1 MAKIIRKIFVILF
14 LLAAAFAN
22 DGFFDKF
29 DREFDG
35 ANSKKKTEFH
45 QELRV
50 LYVRSIMHNDKELT
64 AKSLQRLI
72 KSAKALGLD
81 TKSYEKELKG
91 LPQPKAA
98 PAPKKEKEAPKPKQP
113 EAKDQKEAKQ
123 KPAELKQLSAP
134 VNKKNP
140 AEQDKLTLVSV
151 IRGND
156 SLELK
161 FNRQLSGSDINKFT
175 LNQKGLYRDIYQFKG
190 VWSAGT
196 VESIKGFLVDE
207 VRISQFDASTV
218 RVVFVNKFEIN
229 LKLRAEDRSLVF
241 KKASPTQEQKSLKNE
256 NLNSKQSAAKDN
268 HQKSQIS
275 QKQNV
280 EKTIDL
286 KQAQIQ
292 ARQMEMAE
300 KKKIEQAKLEQEQ
313 EAQKNAA
320 KPKPEIAQAP
330 QQQKT
335 AQSQAQNQK
344 LAQQKQ
350 EKAVAQAKADA
361 KSTQSTTKKDE
372 QEIVLAPVK
381 TASAKKI
388 TSAKGKV
395 IVLDAGHGGDDP
407 GAINGSLKEK
417 NVVLSIAQKAGK
429 ELQGRGYKVYY
440 TRSKDKFINLRDRT
454 KYAND
459 KAADLFISIHAN
471 AAPNKTKAATMHGIE
486 TFFLSPARSE
496 RSKNAAALENKSD
509 IEEMNYFSKQTFLN
523 FLNREKIIASN
534 KLAIDVQR
542 EVLARAKSVSSKA
555 SDGGVREAPFWVLV
569 GALMPA
575 VLLEVGY
582 ITHPDEGELINNSKY
597 QDALAKGLADGIDVY
612 FSNQQ

>member
-1 MAKIIRKIFVILF
+1 M
-14 LLAAAFAN
+14 AAAFAN

-113 EAKDQKEAKQ
+113 EAKDQKEVKQ

-134 VNKKNP
+134 VNKKSS
-140 AEQDKLTLVSV
+140 ADQDKLTLVSV
-151 IRGND
+151 IRGSD

-161 FNRQLSGSDINKFT
+161 FNRQLNGNDINKFT

-241 KKASPTQEQKSLKNE
+241 KKASPTQEQKSVKNE
-256 NLNSKQSAAKDN
+256 NLNSKQAAAKDN

-275 QKQNV
+275 QKQSV

-292 ARQMEMAE
+292 ARQMAE
-300 KKKIEQAKLEQEQ
+300 KKKIEQAKLEQKQ

-320 KPKPEIAQAP
+320 KTKPEIAQAP

-335 AQSQAQNQK
+335 AQSQSQNQK
-344 LAQQKQ
+344 PTQQRQ
-350 EKAVAQAKADA
+350 EKVTAQTKMDA
-361 KSTQSTTKKDE
+361 KSTQSTTEKDE

-381 TASAKKI
+381 TASTKKI

>member
-1 MAKIIRKIFVILF
+1 MAKIIRKIFIILF
-14 LLAAAFAN
+14 LVAAAFAN
-22 DGFFDKF
+22 DNFFDKF

-50 LYVRSIMHNDKELT
+50 LYVKSIMRNDKELT

-72 KSAKALGLD
+72 KSAKVLGLD
-81 TKSYEKELKG
+81 TKSYEKELKS

-98 PAPKKEKEAPKPKQP
+98 PAPKKEKEAPKPKRA
-113 EAKDQKEAKQ
+113 EAKEQKEAKQ

-134 VNKKNP
+134 VNKKKSS
-140 AEQDKLTLVSV
+140 EQGKLALVSV
-151 IRGND
+151 VRGGD

-161 FNRQLSGSDINKFT
+161 FNRPLSGSDINKFT
-175 LNQKGLYRDIYQFKG
+175 LNQKGLYRDIYEFKG
-190 VWSAGT
+190 VWSPGT

-207 VRISQFDASTV
+207 VRISQFNAQTV
-218 RVVFVNKFEIN
+218 RVVFANKFEIN
-229 LKLRAEDRSLVF
+229 LRLRAEDKSLVF
-241 KKASPTQEQKSLKNE
+241 KKAAPAQEQKSVKKEKLS
-256 NLNSKQSAAKDN
+256 SKQAAAKEN
-268 HQKSQIS
+268 KQKPQAVP
-275 QKQNV
+275 KQNAK
-280 EKTIDL
+280 KTIDP

-292 ARQMEMAE
+292 ADQTTE
-300 KKKIEQAKLEQEQ
+300 KKKGEQAKLTPKQEPS
-313 EAQKNAA
+313 KTAA
-320 KPKPEIAQAP
+320 KPKPEIAQTP
-330 QQQKT
+330 QQKP
-335 AQSQAQNQK
+335 AQPQAQNQK
-344 LAQQKQ
+344 PTRQKQ
-350 EKAVAQAKADA
+350 EKAQAKADA
-361 KSTQSTTKKDE
+361 KNTQNSAKKEE
-372 QEIVLAPVK
+372 QETLLPPVK
-381 TASAKKI
+381 TASAKKVQ
-388 TSAKGKV
+388 SAKGKV
-395 IVLDAGHGGDDP
+395 VVLDAGHGGDDP

-417 NVVLSIAQKAGK
+417 NIVLSIAQKAGK

-509 IEEMNYFSKQTFLN
+509 IEEMNFFSKQTFLN

-582 ITHPDEGELINNSKY
+582 ITHPGEGELINNSKY
-597 QDALAKGLADGIDVY
+597 QDALAKGLANGIDVY
-612 FSNQQ
+612 FSNQR

>member
-1 MAKIIRKIFVILF
+1 MAKIVRKIFVILF

-22 DGFFDKF
+22 DTFFDKF

-113 EAKDQKEAKQ
+113 EAKDQKEVKQ

-134 VNKKNP
+134 VNKKSS
-140 AEQDKLTLVSV
+140 ADQDKLTLVSV
-151 IRGND
+151 IRGSD

-161 FNRQLSGSDINKFT
+161 FNRQLNGNDINKFT

-207 VRISQFDASTV
+207 VRISQFDANTV

-241 KKASPTQEQKSLKNE
+241 KKASPTQEQKSVKNE
-256 NLNSKQSAAKDN
+256 NLNSKQAAAKDN
-268 HQKSQIS
+268 HQKAQVA

-292 ARQMEMAE
+292 ARQMAE
-300 KKKIEQAKLEQEQ
+300 KKKIEQAKLEQKQ

-320 KPKPEIAQAP
+320 KTKPEIAQAP

-335 AQSQAQNQK
+335 AQSQSQNQK
-344 LAQQKQ
+344 PTQQRQ
-350 EKAVAQAKADA
+350 EKVTAQTKMDA
-361 KSTQSTTKKDE
+361 KSTQSTTEKDE

-381 TASAKKI
+381 TASTKKI

-496 RSKNAAALENKSD
+496 RSKNAATLENKSD

-597 QDALAKGLADGIDVY
+597 QDALAKGLADGVDVY

>member
-1 MAKIIRKIFVILF
+1 MVKIVKLF
-14 LLAAAFAN
+14 LILL
-22 DGFFDKF
+22 FFLNSAVCASALSSLDKF
-29 DREFDG
+29 DKNFDSA
-35 ANSKKKTEFH
+35 ANKEKIAMH
-45 QELRV
+45 QELRT
-50 LYVRSIMHNDKELT
+50 LYVKSIMENNVNLRVQSLT
-64 AKSLQRLI
+64 RLI
-72 KSAKALGLD
+72 KSSKALGLD
-81 TKSYEKELKG
+81 TKPYEKELASI
-91 LPQPKAA
+91 PQSAKPS
-98 PAPKKEKEAPKPKQP
+98 EEKPKQEIKQVKKEQQKQEP
-113 EAKDQKEAKQ
+113 KQKEVK
-123 KPAELKQLSAP
+123 LSQLSSAP
-134 VNKKNP
+134 LAAQNAKTVKN
-140 AEQDKLTLVSV
+140 QTLQLLEASDND
-151 IRGND
+151 GNF
-156 SLELK
+156 ELK
-161 FNRQLSGSDINKFT
+161 FSRQLNGNDIKKT
-175 LNQKGLYRDIYQFKG
+175 DLNQKGSYKTIYEFKG
-190 VWSAGT
+190 IWSGG
-196 VESIKGFLVDE
+196 KLQRFKNYLVDE
-207 VRISQFDASTV
+207 IRISQFDEKTV
-218 RVVFVNKFEIN
+218 RVVFISQFEPN
-229 LKLRAEDRSLVF
+229 LKLRVDNQSLIF
-241 KKASPTQEQKSLKNE
+241 SKAKSTQSQ
-256 NLNSKQSAAKDN
+256 NLTSQNSKQKN
-268 HQKSQIS
+268 HQPSIKQELPKIAANSKSEITQI
-275 QKQNV
+275 
-280 EKTIDL
+280 
-286 KQAQIQ
+286 
-292 ARQMEMAE
+292 
-300 KKKIEQAKLEQEQ
+300 
-313 EAQKNAA
+313 
-320 KPKPEIAQAP
+320 
-330 QQQKT
+330 QQQKAT
-335 AQSQAQNQK
+335 QHQAQNQK

-350 EKAVAQAKADA
+350 EKAAAQTKTNA
-361 KSTQSTTKKDE
+361 KSTQSTTEKDE

-381 TASAKKI
+381 TTSTKKI

-395 IVLDAGHGGDDP
+395 VVLDAGHGGDDP

-417 NVVLSIAQKAGK
+417 NIVLSIAQKAGK

-471 AAPNKTKAATMHGIE
+471 AAPSKTKAATMRGIE

-582 ITHPDEGELINNSKY
+582 ITHPSEGDLINNSKY

>member
-1 MAKIIRKIFVILF
+1 MAKIIRKIFIILF
-14 LLAAAFAN
+14 LVVAAFAN
-22 DGFFDKF
+22 DSFFDKF

-50 LYVRSIMHNDKELT
+50 LYVKSIMRNDKELT

-72 KSAKALGLD
+72 KSAKVLGLD
-81 TKSYEKELKG
+81 TKSYEKELKS

-98 PAPKKEKEAPKPKQP
+98 PAPKKEKEAPKPKRA
-113 EAKDQKEAKQ
+113 EAKEQKEAKQ

-134 VNKKNP
+134 VNKKKSS
-140 AEQDKLTLVSV
+140 EQGKLALMSV
-151 IRGND
+151 VRGGD

-161 FNRQLSGSDINKFT
+161 FNRPLSGSDINKFT
-175 LNQKGLYRDIYQFKG
+175 LNQKGLYRDIYEFKG
-190 VWSAGT
+190 VWSPGT

-207 VRISQFDASTV
+207 VRISQFNAQTV
-218 RVVFVNKFEIN
+218 RMVFANKFEIN
-229 LKLRAEDRSLVF
+229 LRLRAEDKSLVF
-241 KKASPTQEQKSLKNE
+241 KKAAPAQEQKSVKKEKLS
-256 NLNSKQSAAKDN
+256 SKQAAAKEN
-268 HQKSQIS
+268 KQKPQAAP
-275 QKQNV
+275 KQNAK
-280 EKTIDL
+280 KTIDL

-292 ARQMEMAE
+292 ADQTTE
-300 KKKIEQAKLEQEQ
+300 KKKGEQAKLTPKQESS
-313 EAQKNAA
+313 KTSA
-320 KPKPEIAQAP
+320 KPKPEIAQTP
-330 QQQKT
+330 QQKP
-335 AQSQAQNQK
+335 AQPQAQNQK
-344 LAQQKQ
+344 PTRQKQ
-350 EKAVAQAKADA
+350 EKAQAKADA
-361 KSTQSTTKKDE
+361 KNTQNAAKKEE
-372 QEIVLAPVK
+372 QETLLPPVK
-381 TASAKKI
+381 TASAKKVQ
-388 TSAKGKV
+388 SAKGKV

-417 NVVLSIAQKAGK
+417 NIVLSIAQKAGK

-509 IEEMNYFSKQTFLN
+509 IEEMNFFSKQTFLN

-582 ITHPDEGELINNSKY
+582 ITHPGEGELINNSKY
-597 QDALAKGLADGIDVY
+597 QDALAKGLANGIDVY
-612 FSNQQ
+612 FSNQR

>member
-1 MAKIIRKIFVILF
+1 MAKIVKLF
-14 LLAAAFAN
+14 LILL
-22 DGFFDKF
+22 FFLNSAVCASALSSLDKF
-29 DREFDG
+29 DKNFDS
-35 ANSKKKTEFH
+35 ATNKEKIAMH
-45 QELRV
+45 QELRT
-50 LYVRSIMHNDKELT
+50 LYVKSIMENNVNLRVQSLT
-64 AKSLQRLI
+64 RLI
-72 KSAKALGLD
+72 KSSKALGLD
-81 TKSYEKELKG
+81 TKPYEKELASI
-91 LPQPKAA
+91 PQSAKPS
-98 PAPKKEKEAPKPKQP
+98 EEKPKQEIKQVKKEQQKQEP
-113 EAKDQKEAKQ
+113 KQKEVK
-123 KPAELKQLSAP
+123 LSQLSSAP
-134 VNKKNP
+134 LAVQNTKTVKN
-140 AEQDKLTLVSV
+140 QTLQLLEALDND
-151 IRGND
+151 GNF
-156 SLELK
+156 ELK
-161 FNRQLSGSDINKFT
+161 FSRQLNGNDIKKT
-175 LNQKGLYRDIYQFKG
+175 DLNQKGSYKTIYEFKG
-190 VWSAGT
+190 IWSGG
-196 VESIKGFLVDE
+196 KLQRFKNYLVDE
-207 VRISQFDASTV
+207 IRISQFDEKTV
-218 RVVFVNKFEIN
+218 RVVFVSQFEPN
-229 LKLRAEDRSLVF
+229 LKLRVDNQSLIF
-241 KKASPTQEQKSLKNE
+241 SKAKPTQSQ
-256 NLNSKQSAAKDN
+256 NLTSQNSKQKN
-268 HQKSQIS
+268 HQPSIKQELPKIATNSKSEITQI
-275 QKQNV
+275 
-280 EKTIDL
+280 
-286 KQAQIQ
+286 
-292 ARQMEMAE
+292 
-300 KKKIEQAKLEQEQ
+300 
-313 EAQKNAA
+313 
-320 KPKPEIAQAP
+320 
-330 QQQKT
+330 QQQKAT
-335 AQSQAQNQK
+335 QHQAQNQK

-350 EKAVAQAKADA
+350 EKVAAQTKTDA
-361 KSTQSTTKKDE
+361 KSTQSTTEKDE

-381 TASAKKI
+381 TASTKKI

-395 IVLDAGHGGDDP
+395 VVLDAGHGGDDP

-417 NVVLSIAQKAGK
+417 NIVLSIAQKAGK

-471 AAPNKTKAATMHGIE
+471 AAPSKTKAATMRGIE

-582 ITHPDEGELINNSKY
+582 ITHPSEGDLINNSKY

>member
-1 MAKIIRKIFVILF
+1 MAKIIRKIFIILF
-14 LLAAAFAN
+14 LVTAAFAN
-22 DGFFDKF
+22 DNFFDKF

-50 LYVRSIMHNDKELT
+50 LYVKSIMRNDKELT

-81 TKSYEKELKG
+81 TKSYEKELKS

-98 PAPKKEKEAPKPKQP
+98 PAPKKEKEAPKPKQA
-113 EAKDQKEAKQ
+113 EAKEQKEAKQ
-123 KPAELKQLSAP
+123 KLAELKQLSAP
-134 VNKKNP
+134 VNKKKSS
-140 AEQDKLTLVSV
+140 EQGKLALVSV
-151 IRGND
+151 VRGGD

-161 FNRQLSGSDINKFT
+161 FNRPLSGSDINKFT
-175 LNQKGLYRDIYQFKG
+175 LNQKGLYRDIYEFKG
-190 VWSAGT
+190 VWSPGT

-207 VRISQFDASTV
+207 VRISQFNAQTV
-218 RVVFVNKFEIN
+218 RVVFANKFEIN
-229 LKLRAEDRSLVF
+229 LRLRAEDKSLVF
-241 KKASPTQEQKSLKNE
+241 KKAAPAQEQKSVKKEKLS
-256 NLNSKQSAAKDN
+256 SKQAAAKEN
-268 HQKSQIS
+268 KQKSQAAP
-275 QKQNV
+275 KQNA

-286 KQAQIQ
+286 KQARTQ
-292 ARQMEMAE
+292 AGQTTE
-300 KKKIEQAKLEQEQ
+300 KKKGEQAKLTPKQEPS
-313 EAQKNAA
+313 KTAA
-320 KPKPEIAQAP
+320 KPKPEIAQTP
-330 QQQKT
+330 QQKT
-335 AQSQAQNQK
+335 AQPQAQNQK
-344 LAQQKQ
+344 PVRQKQ
-350 EKAVAQAKADA
+350 EKAQAKADA
-361 KSTQSTTKKDE
+361 KNTQNAAKKEE
-372 QEIVLAPVK
+372 QEILSPPVK
-381 TASAKKI
+381 TASAKKVQ
-388 TSAKGKV
+388 SAKGKV

-417 NVVLSIAQKAGK
+417 NIVLSIAQKAGK

-509 IEEMNYFSKQTFLN
+509 IEEMNFFSKQTFLN

-582 ITHPDEGELINNSKY
+582 ITHPSEGELINNSKY
-597 QDALAKGLADGIDVY
+597 QDALAKGLANGIDVY

>member
-1 MAKIIRKIFVILF
+1 MAKIIRKIFIILF
-14 LLAAAFAN
+14 LVVAAFAN
-22 DGFFDKF
+22 DSFFDKF

-50 LYVRSIMHNDKELT
+50 LYVKSIMRNDKELT

-72 KSAKALGLD
+72 KSAKVLGLD
-81 TKSYEKELKG
+81 TKSYEKELKS

-98 PAPKKEKEAPKPKQP
+98 PAPKKEKEAPKPKRA
-113 EAKDQKEAKQ
+113 EAKEQKEAKQ

-134 VNKKNP
+134 VNKKKSS
-140 AEQDKLTLVSV
+140 EQGKLALMSV
-151 IRGND
+151 VRGGD

-161 FNRQLSGSDINKFT
+161 FNRPLSGSDINKFT
-175 LNQKGLYRDIYQFKG
+175 LNQKGLYRDIYEFKG
-190 VWSAGT
+190 VWSPGT

-207 VRISQFDASTV
+207 VRISQFNAQTV
-218 RVVFVNKFEIN
+218 RMVFANKFEIN
-229 LKLRAEDRSLVF
+229 LRLRAEDKSLVF
-241 KKASPTQEQKSLKNE
+241 KKAAPAQEQKSVKKEKLS
-256 NLNSKQSAAKDN
+256 SKQAAAKEN
-268 HQKSQIS
+268 KQKSQAAP
-275 QKQNV
+275 KQNA

-286 KQAQIQ
+286 KQARTQ
-292 ARQMEMAE
+292 AGQTTE
-300 KKKIEQAKLEQEQ
+300 KKKGEQAKLTPKQESS
-313 EAQKNAA
+313 KTSA
-320 KPKPEIAQAP
+320 KPKPEIAQTP
-330 QQQKT
+330 QQKP
-335 AQSQAQNQK
+335 AQPQAQNQK
-344 LAQQKQ
+344 PTRQKQ
-350 EKAVAQAKADA
+350 EKAQAKADA
-361 KSTQSTTKKDE
+361 KNTQNAAKKEE
-372 QEIVLAPVK
+372 QETLLPPVK
-381 TASAKKI
+381 TASAKKVQ
-388 TSAKGKV
+388 SAKGKV

-417 NVVLSIAQKAGK
+417 NIVLSIAQKAGK

-509 IEEMNYFSKQTFLN
+509 IEEMNFFSKQTFLN

-582 ITHPDEGELINNSKY
+582 ITHPGEGELINNSKY
-597 QDALAKGLADGIDVY
+597 QDALAKGLANGIDVY

>member
-1 MAKIIRKIFVILF
+1 MAKIVRKIFVILF

-98 PAPKKEKEAPKPKQP
+98 PAPKKEKEMPKPKQP
-113 EAKDQKEAKQ
+113 EVKDQKEVKQ

-134 VNKKNP
+134 VNKKSS

-151 IRGND
+151 IRGSD

-161 FNRQLSGSDINKFT
+161 FNRQLNGNDINKFT

-207 VRISQFDASTV
+207 VRISQFDANTV

-241 KKASPTQEQKSLKNE
+241 KKASPTQEQKSVKNE
-256 NLNSKQSAAKDN
+256 NLNSKQAAAKDN
-268 HQKSQIS
+268 HQKAQVA

-292 ARQMEMAE
+292 AMQMAE
-300 KKKIEQAKLEQEQ
+300 KKKIEQAKLEQKQ
-313 EAQKNAA
+313 ESQKNAA
-320 KPKPEIAQAP
+320 KTKPEIAQTP
-330 QQQKT
+330 QQQKI
-335 AQSQAQNQK
+335 AQAQNQK
-344 LAQQKQ
+344 FAQQKQ
-350 EKAVAQAKADA
+350 EKVTAQVKTDA

-381 TASAKKI
+381 TASTEKI
-388 TSAKGKV
+388 TSTKGKV

>member
-1 MAKIIRKIFVILF
+1 MAKIIRKIFIILF
-14 LLAAAFAN
+14 LVAAAFAN
-22 DGFFDKF
+22 DNFFDKF

-50 LYVRSIMHNDKELT
+50 LYVKSIMRNDKELT

-72 KSAKALGLD
+72 KSAKVLGLD
-81 TKSYEKELKG
+81 TKSYEKELKS

-98 PAPKKEKEAPKPKQP
+98 PAPKKEKEAPKPKQA
-113 EAKDQKEAKQ
+113 EAKEQKEAKQ

-134 VNKKNP
+134 VNKKKSS
-140 AEQDKLTLVSV
+140 EQGKLALVSV
-151 IRGND
+151 VRGGD

-161 FNRQLSGSDINKFT
+161 FNRPLSGNDINKFT
-175 LNQKGLYRDIYQFKG
+175 LNQKGLYRDIYEFKG
-190 VWSAGT
+190 VWSPGT

-207 VRISQFDASTV
+207 VRISQFNAQTV
-218 RVVFVNKFEIN
+218 RVVFANKFEIN
-229 LKLRAEDRSLVF
+229 LRLRAEDKSLVF
-241 KKASPTQEQKSLKNE
+241 KKAAPAQEQKSVKKEKLS
-256 NLNSKQSAAKDN
+256 SKQAAAKEN
-268 HQKSQIS
+268 KQKSQAAP
-275 QKQNV
+275 KQNA

-286 KQAQIQ
+286 KQARTQ
-292 ARQMEMAE
+292 AGQTTE
-300 KKKIEQAKLEQEQ
+300 KKKGEQAKLTPKKEPS
-313 EAQKNAA
+313 KTAA
-320 KPKPEIAQAP
+320 KPKPEIAQTP
-330 QQQKT
+330 QQKP
-335 AQSQAQNQK
+335 AQPQAQNQK
-344 LAQQKQ
+344 PTQQKQ
-350 EKAVAQAKADA
+350 EKATAQAKTDA
-361 KSTQSTTKKDE
+361 KSAQNAAKKEE
-372 QEIVLAPVK
+372 QETLLPPVK
-381 TASAKKI
+381 TASAKKVQ
-388 TSAKGKV
+388 SAKGKV

-417 NVVLSIAQKAGK
+417 NIVLSIAQKAGK

-509 IEEMNYFSKQTFLN
+509 IEEMNFFSKQTFLN

-582 ITHPDEGELINNSKY
+582 ITHPGEGELINNSKY
-597 QDALAKGLADGIDVY
+597 QDALAKGLANGIDVY
-612 FSNQQ
+612 FSNQR

>member
-1 MAKIIRKIFVILF
+1 MAKIIRKIFIILF
-14 LLAAAFAN
+14 LVAAAFAN
-22 DGFFDKF
+22 DNFFDKF

-50 LYVRSIMHNDKELT
+50 LYVKSIMRNDKELT

-72 KSAKALGLD
+72 KSAKVLGLD
-81 TKSYEKELKG
+81 TKSYEKELKS

-98 PAPKKEKEAPKPKQP
+98 PAPKKEKEAPKPKRA
-113 EAKDQKEAKQ
+113 EAKEQKEAKQ

-134 VNKKNP
+134 VNKKKSS
-140 AEQDKLTLVSV
+140 EQGKLALVSV
-151 IRGND
+151 VRGGD

-161 FNRQLSGSDINKFT
+161 FNRPLSGSDINKFT
-175 LNQKGLYRDIYQFKG
+175 LNQKGLYRDIYEFKG
-190 VWSAGT
+190 VWSPGT

-207 VRISQFDASTV
+207 VRISQFNAQTV
-218 RVVFVNKFEIN
+218 RVVFANKFEIN
-229 LKLRAEDRSLVF
+229 LRLRAEDKSLVF
-241 KKASPTQEQKSLKNE
+241 KKAAPAQEQKSVKKEKLS
-256 NLNSKQSAAKDN
+256 SKQAAAKEN
-268 HQKSQIS
+268 KQKPQAAP
-275 QKQNV
+275 KQNA
-280 EKTIDL
+280 EKTIDP

-292 ARQMEMAE
+292 ADQTTE
-300 KKKIEQAKLEQEQ
+300 KKKGEQAKLTPKKEPS
-313 EAQKNAA
+313 KTAA
-320 KPKPEIAQAP
+320 KPKPEIAQKP
-330 QQQKT
+330 QQKP
-335 AQSQAQNQK
+335 AQPQAQNQK
-344 LAQQKQ
+344 PARQKQ
-350 EKAVAQAKADA
+350 EKAQAKADA
-361 KSTQSTTKKDE
+361 KNTQNASKKDE
-372 QEIVLAPVK
+372 QEVLLPPVK
-381 TASAKKI
+381 TASAKKVQ
-388 TSAKGKV
+388 SAKGKV

-417 NVVLSIAQKAGK
+417 NIVLSIAQKAGK

-509 IEEMNYFSKQTFLN
+509 IEEMNFFSKQTFLN

-582 ITHPDEGELINNSKY
+582 ITHPGEGELINNSKY
-597 QDALAKGLADGIDVY
+597 QDALAKGLANGIDVY
-612 FSNQQ
+612 FSNQR

>member
-1 MAKIIRKIFVILF
+1 MAKIIRKIFIILF
-14 LLAAAFAN
+14 LVAAAFAN
-22 DGFFDKF
+22 DNFFDKF

-50 LYVRSIMHNDKELT
+50 LYVKSIMRNDKELT
-64 AKSLQRLI
+64 AKSLRRLI
-72 KSAKALGLD
+72 KSAKVLGLD
-81 TKSYEKELKG
+81 TKSYEKELKS

-98 PAPKKEKEAPKPKQP
+98 PAPKKEKEAPKPKQA
-113 EAKDQKEAKQ
+113 EAKEQKEAKQ

-134 VNKKNP
+134 VNKKKSS
-140 AEQDKLTLVSV
+140 EQGKLALMSV
-151 IRGND
+151 VRGGD

-161 FNRQLSGSDINKFT
+161 FNRSLSGSDINKFT
-175 LNQKGLYRDIYQFKG
+175 LNQKGLYRDIYEFKG
-190 VWSAGT
+190 VWSPGT

-207 VRISQFDASTV
+207 VRISQFNAQTV
-218 RVVFVNKFEIN
+218 RVVFANKFEIN
-229 LKLRAEDRSLVF
+229 LRLRAEDKSLVF
-241 KKASPTQEQKSLKNE
+241 KKAAPAQEQKSVKKEKLS
-256 NLNSKQSAAKDN
+256 SKQAAAKEN
-268 HQKSQIS
+268 KQKPQAAP
-275 QKQNV
+275 KQNAK
-280 EKTIDL
+280 KTIDL
-286 KQAQIQ
+286 KQARTQ
-292 ARQMEMAE
+292 AGQTTE
-300 KKKIEQAKLEQEQ
+300 KKKGEQAKLTPKQEPS
-313 EAQKNAA
+313 KTSA
-320 KPKPEIAQAP
+320 KPKPEIAQTP
-330 QQQKT
+330 QQKP
-335 AQSQAQNQK
+335 AQPQAQNQK
-344 LAQQKQ
+344 PTRQKQ
-350 EKAVAQAKADA
+350 EKAQAKADA
-361 KSTQSTTKKDE
+361 KNTQNAAKKEE
-372 QEIVLAPVK
+372 QETLLPPVK
-381 TASAKKI
+381 TASAKKVQ
-388 TSAKGKV
+388 SAKGKV

-417 NVVLSIAQKAGK
+417 NIVLSIAQKTGK

-509 IEEMNYFSKQTFLN
+509 IEEMNFFSKQTFLN

-582 ITHPDEGELINNSKY
+582 ITHPSEGELINNSKY

-612 FSNQQ
+612 FSNQR

>member
-1 MAKIIRKIFVILF
+1 MAKIVKLF
-14 LLAAAFAN
+14 LILL
-22 DGFFDKF
+22 FFLNSAVCASALSSLDKF
-29 DREFDG
+29 DKNFDSA
-35 ANSKKKTEFH
+35 ANKEKIAMH
-45 QELRV
+45 QELRT
-50 LYVRSIMHNDKELT
+50 LYVKSIMENNVNLRVQSLT
-64 AKSLQRLI
+64 RLI
-72 KSAKALGLD
+72 KSSKALGLD
-81 TKSYEKELKG
+81 TKPYEKELASI
-91 LPQPKAA
+91 PQSAKPS
-98 PAPKKEKEAPKPKQP
+98 EEKPKQEIKQVKKEQQKQEP
-113 EAKDQKEAKQ
+113 KQKEVK
-123 KPAELKQLSAP
+123 LSQLSSAP
-134 VNKKNP
+134 LAAQNAKTVKN
-140 AEQDKLTLVSV
+140 QTLQLLEASDSD
-151 IRGND
+151 GNF
-156 SLELK
+156 ELK
-161 FNRQLSGSDINKFT
+161 FSRQLNGNDIKKT
-175 LNQKGLYRDIYQFKG
+175 DLNQKGSYKTIYEFKG
-190 VWSAGT
+190 IWSGG
-196 VESIKGFLVDE
+196 KLQRFKNYLVDE
-207 VRISQFDASTV
+207 IRISQFDEKTV
-218 RVVFVNKFEIN
+218 RVVFISQFEPN
-229 LKLRAEDRSLVF
+229 LKLRVDNQSLIF
-241 KKASPTQEQKSLKNE
+241 SKAKSTQSQ
-256 NLNSKQSAAKDN
+256 NLTSQNSKQKN
-268 HQKSQIS
+268 HQPSIKQELPKIAANSKSEITQI
-275 QKQNV
+275 
-280 EKTIDL
+280 
-286 KQAQIQ
+286 
-292 ARQMEMAE
+292 
-300 KKKIEQAKLEQEQ
+300 
-313 EAQKNAA
+313 
-320 KPKPEIAQAP
+320 
-330 QQQKT
+330 QQQKAT
-335 AQSQAQNQK
+335 QHQAQNQK

-350 EKAVAQAKADA
+350 EKVAAQTKTDA
-361 KSTQSTTKKDE
+361 KSTQSTTEKDE

-381 TASAKKI
+381 TASAKKT

-395 IVLDAGHGGDDP
+395 VVLDAGHGGDDP

-417 NVVLSIAQKAGK
+417 NIVLSIAQKAGK

-471 AAPNKTKAATMHGIE
+471 AAPSKTKAATMRGIE

-582 ITHPDEGELINNSKY
+582 ITHPSEGDLINNSKY

>member
-1 MAKIIRKIFVILF
+1 MAKIVKLF
-14 LLAAAFAN
+14 LILLFFLNSAVCAN
-22 DGFFDKF
+22 ALSSLDKF
-29 DREFDG
+29 DKNFDS
-35 ANSKKKTEFH
+35 ATNKEKIAMH
-45 QELRV
+45 QELRT
-50 LYVRSIMHNDKELT
+50 LYVKSIMENNVNLRVQSLT
-64 AKSLQRLI
+64 RLI
-72 KSAKALGLD
+72 KSSKALGLD
-81 TKSYEKELKG
+81 TKPYEKELASI
-91 LPQPKAA
+91 PQSAKPS
-98 PAPKKEKEAPKPKQP
+98 EEKPKQEIKQVKKEQQKQEP
-113 EAKDQKEAKQ
+113 KQKEVK
-123 KPAELKQLSAP
+123 LSQLSSAP
-134 VNKKNP
+134 LAAQNAKTVKN
-140 AEQDKLTLVSV
+140 QTLQLLEALDND
-151 IRGND
+151 GNF
-156 SLELK
+156 ELK
-161 FNRQLSGSDINKFT
+161 FSRQLNGNDIKKT
-175 LNQKGLYRDIYQFKG
+175 DLNQKGSYKTIYEFKG
-190 VWSAGT
+190 IWSGG
-196 VESIKGFLVDE
+196 KLQRFKNYLVDE
-207 VRISQFDASTV
+207 IRISQFDEKTV
-218 RVVFVNKFEIN
+218 RVVFVSQFEPN
-229 LKLRAEDRSLVF
+229 LKLRVDNQSLIF
-241 KKASPTQEQKSLKNE
+241 SKAKPTQSQ
-256 NLNSKQSAAKDN
+256 NLTSQNSKQKN
-268 HQKSQIS
+268 HQPSIKQELPKIAANSKSEITQI
-275 QKQNV
+275 
-280 EKTIDL
+280 
-286 KQAQIQ
+286 
-292 ARQMEMAE
+292 
-300 KKKIEQAKLEQEQ
+300 
-313 EAQKNAA
+313 
-320 KPKPEIAQAP
+320 
-330 QQQKT
+330 QQQKAT
-335 AQSQAQNQK
+335 QHQAQNQK

-350 EKAVAQAKADA
+350 EKVAAQTKTDA
-361 KSTQSTTKKDE
+361 KSTQSTTEKDE

-381 TASAKKI
+381 TASTKKI

-395 IVLDAGHGGDDP
+395 VVLDAGHGGDDP

-417 NVVLSIAQKAGK
+417 NIVLSIAQKAGK

-471 AAPNKTKAATMHGIE
+471 AAPSKTKAATMRGIE

-582 ITHPDEGELINNSKY
+582 ITHPSEGDLINNSKY

>member
-1 MAKIIRKIFVILF
+1 MAKIIRKIFIILF
-14 LLAAAFAN
+14 LVAAAFAN
-22 DGFFDKF
+22 DNFFDKF

-50 LYVRSIMHNDKELT
+50 LYVKSIMRNDKELT

-72 KSAKALGLD
+72 KSAKVLGLD
-81 TKSYEKELKG
+81 TKSYEKELKS

-98 PAPKKEKEAPKPKQP
+98 PAPKKEKEAPKPKRA
-113 EAKDQKEAKQ
+113 EAKEQKEAKQ

-134 VNKKNP
+134 VNKKKSS
-140 AEQDKLTLVSV
+140 EQGKLALVSV
-151 IRGND
+151 VRGGD

-161 FNRQLSGSDINKFT
+161 FNRPLSGSDINKFT
-175 LNQKGLYRDIYQFKG
+175 LNQKGLYRDIYEFKG
-190 VWSAGT
+190 VWSPGT

-207 VRISQFDASTV
+207 VRISQFNAQTV
-218 RVVFVNKFEIN
+218 RVVFANKFEIN
-229 LKLRAEDRSLVF
+229 LRLRAEDKSLVF
-241 KKASPTQEQKSLKNE
+241 KKAAPAQEQKSVKKEKLS
-256 NLNSKQSAAKDN
+256 SKQAAAKEN
-268 HQKSQIS
+268 KQKPQAAP
-275 QKQNV
+275 KQNA
-280 EKTIDL
+280 EKTIDP

-292 ARQMEMAE
+292 ADQTTE
-300 KKKIEQAKLEQEQ
+300 KKKGEQAKLTPKKEPS
-313 EAQKNAA
+313 KTAA
-320 KPKPEIAQAP
+320 KPKPEIAQKP
-330 QQQKT
+330 QQKP
-335 AQSQAQNQK
+335 AQPQAQNQK
-344 LAQQKQ
+344 PARQKQ
-350 EKAVAQAKADA
+350 EKAQAKADA
-361 KSTQSTTKKDE
+361 KNTQNAAKKEE
-372 QEIVLAPVK
+372 QETLLPPVK
-381 TASAKKI
+381 TASAKKVQ
-388 TSAKGKV
+388 SAKGKV

-417 NVVLSIAQKAGK
+417 NIVLSIAQKAGK

-509 IEEMNYFSKQTFLN
+509 IEEMNFFSKQTFLN

-582 ITHPDEGELINNSKY
+582 ITHPGEGELINNSKY
-597 QDALAKGLADGIDVY
+597 QDALAKGLANGIDVY
-612 FSNQQ
+612 FSNQR